1 MIAVAA
7 GLRVLVASKPVD
19 FRKGADGLAALVRE
33 ALGEDPFSGTIFV
46 FRCKRADRVKILAW
60 DGSGL
65 VLFWKRLEHGAFR
78 WPPISDGMMRL
89 TASQLAA
96 LVDGMDWS
104 RLHARDVGRDGPACR
119 RLQLRSG
126 SRRGPRPQAARALSR
141 HRAMRRICR
150 LQEHCRRSM
159 RRGDHAR
166 FLLGPPATQVLRYRQ
181 GRLRSDR
188 KRSPR

>member
-78 WPPISDGMMRL
+78 WPPISDGVMRL

-104 RLHARDVGRDGPACR
+104 RLHARDVA
-119 RLQLRSG
+119 
-126 SRRGPRPQAARALSR
+126 RPT
-141 HRAMRRICR
+141 
-150 LQEHCRRSM
+150 
-159 RRGDHAR
+159 
-166 FLLGPPATQVLRYRQ
+166 AT
-181 GRLRSDR
+181 S
-188 KRSPR
+188 